1 MEYFDTILNDKV
13 IYRIFYIKIHC
24 KVLLNSWSSNQNNLK
39 QLFWCCFAQHL
50 AFSDQKKVTT
60 NNCNKV
66 SKCVFSD
73 PKKAITVYKVVYNV
87 TDDIFFFLI
96 IHPWKRRNN
105 SYHSNKTTSLSI
117 KLFHYEYNKI
127 HVERN
132 QEALSIFQE
141 NQWIKNSALVYNRNI
156 KYMYIN

>member
-13 IYRIFYIKIHC
+13 IYRIFYRKIHC

-39 QLFWCCFAQHL
+39 QLFYVALRNIWHFL
-50 AFSDQKKVTT
+50 IKIKVTT

-73 PKKAITVYKVVYNV
+73 PKKAITVYNVVYNV
-87 TDDIFFFLI
+87 TDDKYFFLI

-127 HVERN
+127 HMERN